1 VLTACKETNYIFGD
15 CKNYFHFCLNNL
27 CPRISTVLKR
37 LSCEMKLKWFKSC
50 MVGHIYVYT
59 LKSGQSARGS
69 VKFVSSFYIRFV
81 FTISNLE
88 LVRLRIFLRV
98 CWQLCRQRLSNIL
111 WELLGGGLGTFVAN
125 GRRLW
130 QSSANDVFII
140 SFVRGLLTVIVSFVT
155 GHFNTLSELISECV
169 A

>member
-1 VLTACKETNYIFGD
+1 VKWNWNGLKAVWPDIFTYI
-15 CKNYFHFCLNNL
+15 YWL
-27 CPRISTVLKR
+27 VLKSR
-37 LSCEMKLKWFKSC
+37 
-50 MVGHIYVYT
+50 
-59 LKSGQSARGS
+59 QSAGGS
-69 VKFVSSFYIRFV
+69 VKFVKFVDRFYIRFV
-81 FTISNLE
+81 FTISNLA

-111 WELLGGGLGTFVAN
+111 WELLGGGLSTFVAN

-140 SFVRGLLTVIVSFVT
+140 SFVRGLQIVIVSFVT